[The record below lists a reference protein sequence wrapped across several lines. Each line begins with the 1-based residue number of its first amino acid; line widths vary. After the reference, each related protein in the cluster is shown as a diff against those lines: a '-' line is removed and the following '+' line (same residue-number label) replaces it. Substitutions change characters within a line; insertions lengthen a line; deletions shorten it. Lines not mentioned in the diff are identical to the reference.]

1 MRLPLCLGLTL
12 RISLCYSPSALSRNT
27 YCTFLVKSPYL
38 RVSLDSA
45 YLVMWSFSLYTCALH
60 DCRTRAPLRTS
71 RACVNRRSIKENCT
85 LNYISKATGRTEP
98 ILLQRVLIS
107 PSKKKK
113 TIFCETVTY
122 ANVPCHWGRRYSL
135 GNARA
140 ELMLYLSLDFIYSA
154 RATDCFK
161 GAWVSEKVRTEYVC
175 LVQTCIYTQICF
187 SISLT
192 NFNKD
197 MWGHTYDPF

>member
-113 TIFCETVTY
+113 LSFVRQWHMLMFRVIGAGGIALVTHVL
-122 ANVPCHWGRRYSL
+122 NWCCICHWTSFTVR
-135 GNARA
+135 ARQ
-140 ELMLYLSLDFIYSA
+140 
-154 RATDCFK
+154 T
-161 GAWVSEKVRTEYVC
+161 VSKVLEC
-175 LVQTCIYTQICF
+175 Q
-187 SISLT
+187 
-192 NFNKD
+192 KK
-197 MWGHTYDPF
+197 WGQNMSV